1 MEEKM
6 NKTKKLV
13 LAAVITAIILLLG
26 FTPLG
31 YIKIATIEVTIL
43 MIPVVIGAMLLG
55 PAYGAFFGFVFGA
68 TSFLQCFGLSLF
80 GATMLSVNPF
90 FTFICTIVPRVL
102 MGWLSGLI
110 FQALSRVDKTKIVSF
125 IVTSISGA
133 LLNTIFFTTCFLLF
147 FRNANLEGM
156 SLDLSAFSIIDIILM
171 LVTFNAILEIII
183 CGVIGTALSKVLAI
197 YLPKLGKRKETT

>member
-1 MEEKM
+1 M

-55 PAYGAFFGFVFGA
+55 PAYGAFFGFIFGA
-68 TSFLQCFGLSLF
+68 TSFLQCFGLSPF
-80 GATMLSVNPF
+80 GAAMLSINVWA
-90 FTFICTIVPRVL
+90 TLICTLIPRIL

-110 FQALSRVDKTKIVSF
+110 FQFLARKDKTKFISF
-125 IVTSISGA
+125 VVTSISGA
-133 LLNTIFFTTCFLLF
+133 LLNTLFFTLCFLLF
-147 FRNANLEGM
+147 FSNANLEGM
-156 SLDLSAFSIIDIILM
+156 GLNLAALPVTEIILL

>member
-1 MEEKM
+1 M

-26 FTPLG
+26 LTPLG
-31 YIKIATIEVTIL
+31 YIKIATIEVTFL

-55 PAYGAFFGFVFGA
+55 PAYGAFFGLVFGI

-80 GATMLSVNPF
+80 GATMLNVNPF
-90 FTFICTIVPRVL
+90 ATFVCTIIPRVL

-110 FQALSRVDKTKIVSF
+110 FQALSRVDKTKIISF

-133 LLNTIFFTTCFLLF
+133 LLNTVFFTACFLLF

-156 SLDLSAFSIIDIILM
+156 SLDLSAFSVTDIILM

-197 YLPKLGKRKETT
+197 YLPKLGKRKENT

>member
-1 MEEKM
+1 
-6 NKTKKLV
+6 
-13 LAAVITAIILLLG
+13 
-26 FTPLG
+26 
-31 YIKIATIEVTIL
+31 
-43 MIPVVIGAMLLG
+43 
-55 PAYGAFFGFVFGA
+55 
-68 TSFLQCFGLSLF
+68 
-80 GATMLSVNPF
+80 
-90 FTFICTIVPRVL
+90 

>member
-1 MEEKM
+1 M

-13 LAAVITAIILLLG
+13 LAAVITAIIVLLG
-26 FTPLG
+26 LTPLG

-43 MIPVVIGAMLLG
+43 MIPVVIGAILLG
-55 PAYGAFFGFVFGA
+55 PAYGAFFGLIFGA
-68 TSFLQCFGLSLF
+68 TSFFQCFGPSLF
-80 GATMLSVNPF
+80 GATMLSINPVA
-90 FTFICTIVPRVL
+90 TFICTIVPRVL

-110 FQALSRVDKTKIVSF
+110 FQALARVDKTKVISF

-133 LLNTIFFTTCFLLF
+133 LLNTVFFTACFLLF
-147 FRNANLEGM
+147 FRNANLGGM
-156 SLDLSAFSIIDIILM
+156 GLNLSTFSVMDIILM

-183 CGVIGTALSKVLAI
+183 CGVIGTALSKVLAV

>member
-1 MEEKM
+1 MEENM

-26 FTPLG
+26 LTPLG
-31 YIKIATIEVTIL
+31 YIKIATIEVTFL

-55 PAYGAFFGFVFGA
+55 PAYGAFFGLVFGI

-80 GATMLSVNPF
+80 GATMLNVNPF
-90 FTFICTIVPRVL
+90 ATFVCTIIPRVL

-110 FQALSRVDKTKIVSF
+110 FQALSRVDKTKIISF

-133 LLNTIFFTTCFLLF
+133 LLNTVFFTACFLLF

-156 SLDLSAFSIIDIILM
+156 SLDLSAFSVTDIILM

-197 YLPKLGKRKETT
+197 YLPKLGKRKENT